1 MPVRWSSVITSRAP
15 MPFSDI
21 SLMASNTEESGEI
34 DQMSCPFFSSTSATV
49 AIHAPYFDLLAAF
62 TAMVA
67 ISTESGGV
75 NRGRTHE
82 ARYGLTGRD
91 VAERCGGG
99 TRGIVGGLQIR
110 ATFLVSCID
119 TTVPFIPGLVCRHNR
134 FVHSWVAVSIQQF
147 PSFLGRCVTGS
158 ESADH
163 HNSLFWATRS
173 RVRFPSPA
181 AREKGPG

>member
-34 DQMSCPFFSSTSATV
+34 DQMSCPFFPSTSATV

-75 NRGRTHE
+75 YRGRTQE
-82 ARYGLTGRD
+82 VVRGTVRLGAMWL
-91 VAERCGGG
+91 EWCGSS

-110 ATFLVSCID
+110 AT
-119 TTVPFIPGLVCRHNR
+119 
-134 FVHSWVAVSIQQF
+134 
-147 PSFLGRCVTGS
+147 
-158 ESADH
+158 
-163 HNSLFWATRS
+163 
-173 RVRFPSPA
+173 
-181 AREKGPG
+181 